1 MSDQAEN
8 VRKLL
13 AENAL
18 LQKKIAE
25 LEELAALHRRAEG
38 EIRKRDAQYQQLV
51 AHAPDGIFTIDG
63 EGRFLFVNAAF
74 CRMLG
79 VGPDEC
85 LKLNILDTYPDT
97 SMPDGLKRLADLQC
111 GEALRFERP
120 LRRQNGSIIIVSA
133 NAWKDPDGNLRAI
146 VRDITERKRM
156 EEALRRSEEKYR
168 NILENIDDGYYEI
181 DLAGNFTLVND
192 EISRHLLYTREELIG
207 MNGRRYMDEETF
219 QALTRHYLE
228 LYRTGKR
235 IQKYAFEIIRKDGT
249 RGFSEIS
256 VALIRDDRG
265 NPIGFRGISRDV
277 TERRQMEERIRQSE
291 ERYRTIIEQ
300 IEDGYFETDLRG
312 HLTFVNEAEC
322 RNLGYSREEII
333 GMNHHQYAD
342 EKNAALL
349 FNLFYGVYKTGIPV
363 RAQAI
368 ELIKKD
374 GARHFDE
381 ISVALIRNAKG
392 EPTGFRGIA
401 RDITERKQLEEKL
414 RVISI
419 TDELTGLYNRRGF
432 IAFSEQH
439 RKIAVR
445 TRQAMLLF
453 FADLDKLK
461 EINDTFGHQEGDR
474 ALVEV
479 AEILKSAFRE
489 SDVIGRIGGD
499 EFAVLVTNATAAA
512 GGLLSAR
519 VQEILDRR
527 NQGQSRGYPLG
538 LSKGVAPYDPDHP
551 CSLDELMSRAD
562 ERMYRQKTNKL
573 SDR

>member
-512 GGLLSAR
+512 GGLLAAR

-562 ERMYRQKTNKL
+562 ERMYRQKKNKL

>member
-401 RDITERKQLEEKL
+401 RDITERKQMEEKL

-461 EINDTFGHQEGDR
+461 EINDTFGH
-474 ALVEV
+474 
-479 AEILKSAFRE
+479 
-489 SDVIGRIGGD
+489 
-499 EFAVLVTNATAAA
+499 
-512 GGLLSAR
+512 
-519 VQEILDRR
+519 
-527 NQGQSRGYPLG
+527 
-538 LSKGVAPYDPDHP
+538 
-551 CSLDELMSRAD
+551 
-562 ERMYRQKTNKL
+562 
-573 SDR
+573 

>member
-562 ERMYRQKTNKL
+562 ERMYRQKKNKL

>member
-1 MSDQAEN
+1 
-8 VRKLL
+8 
-13 AENAL
+13 
-18 LQKKIAE
+18 
-25 LEELAALHRRAEG
+25 
-38 EIRKRDAQYQQLV
+38 
-51 AHAPDGIFTIDG
+51 
-63 EGRFLFVNAAF
+63 
-74 CRMLG
+74 
-79 VGPDEC
+79 
-85 LKLNILDTYPDT
+85 
-97 SMPDGLKRLADLQC
+97 
-111 GEALRFERP
+111 
-120 LRRQNGSIIIVSA
+120 
-133 NAWKDPDGNLRAI
+133 
-146 VRDITERKRM
+146 
-156 EEALRRSEEKYR
+156 
-168 NILENIDDGYYEI
+168 
-181 DLAGNFTLVND
+181 
-192 EISRHLLYTREELIG
+192 
-207 MNGRRYMDEETF
+207 
-219 QALTRHYLE
+219 LTRHYLE

-512 GGLLSAR
+512 GGLLAAR

-562 ERMYRQKTNKL
+562 ERMYRQKKNKL